1 MLVPADLRGTQGV
14 IDPRAI
20 VDPSVEIGANV
31 AIGPWTV
38 VGADV
43 TIGDDCWIASHV
55 VLKGPTTLGRGTRIY
70 QFSTVGE
77 DTPAFDY
84 QGERTTLEIG
94 ADNII
99 REGVTIHRGT
109 VQDQGRTV
117 IGDNNLLM
125 AYVHIGHDC
134 EIGNHVIM
142 ANNAA
147 LSGHVVIGD
156 YANMGG
162 YAGVP
167 QYRSVGAYTH
177 IAAMSLVLKDV
188 PAFAASFAL
197 VALFWFAHRTWSRRY
212 GLDDFWSVMLSL
224 TLVFLVLVWVYPL
237 RILFGAAFAWL
248 TGLALP
254 AGWRIPFHFR
264 IDAIGEIRLKVVE
277 GNGIPARKE
286 SCSGQ
291 GQGG

>member
-1 MLVPADLRGTQGV
+1 M

-55 VLKGPTTLGRGTRIY
+55 VLKGPTTLGRGTKIY

-156 YANMGG
+156 YVNMGG

-188 PAFAASFAL
+188 PAFLTVAGNPASAVGLNLEGMKRRNVAKSTIAALRNAYRVVYRQGLTVDEAL
-197 VALFWFAHRTWSRRY
+197 LALRDEVEAHPEVALFVSTIETSKQGIVRERREA
-212 GLDDFWSVMLSL
+212 D
-224 TLVFLVLVWVYPL
+224 PL
-237 RILFGAAFAWL
+237 
-248 TGLALP
+248 
-254 AGWRIPFHFR
+254 
-264 IDAIGEIRLKVVE
+264 
-277 GNGIPARKE
+277 
-286 SCSGQ
+286 Q
-291 GQGG
+291 